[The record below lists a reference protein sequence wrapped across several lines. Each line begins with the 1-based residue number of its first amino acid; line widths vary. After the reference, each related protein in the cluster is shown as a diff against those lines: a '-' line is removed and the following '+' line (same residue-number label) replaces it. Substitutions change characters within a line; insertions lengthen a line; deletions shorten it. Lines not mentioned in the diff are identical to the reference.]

1 MKKPHSGQ
9 SHFRSQSRR
18 TNQPGVSRKTSK
30 FSLEGKIDMTAFG
43 DAYLVSENFHE
54 DVFIPGKCLSNALH
68 KDFVQVE
75 VRSRDHRGRH
85 VGMVTKIIKRSQT
98 EFPGAVELHAD
109 FAIITTDQKKQS
121 FQIRVPIKLSMGAV
135 NGQKVLCRITRFP
148 DPGELAEG
156 KVVKIFGKSGEHN
169 TEMQSILYNYGFPP
183 VFPKEVEDESKHIP
197 DIIPDSE
204 INKRRDFRKTPTF
217 TIDPEDAK
225 DFDDALSLRKISDN
239 RWEVGVHIADASHY
253 IRSGTALDKEAFHRA
268 TSVYLV
274 DRTVPMLP
282 EKLSNH
288 LCSLV
293 PNEDRLTF
301 SVVFEMDENAVVHK
315 SWFGKTVIRSAK
327 RYSYEEAQK
336 TLDTNQGVFMKELSV
351 LNRMAEKLRSERF
364 KNCAIDF
371 ETQEVKF
378 RLDSEGKPL
387 ELLVKERKSTH
398 LLVEEFMLLANR
410 AVAEEVGKTN
420 KNNLMIYR
428 VHDSPDREKLRNFA
442 RFAEQFGYFISFNDR
457 NRISKTL
464 NQLRQ
469 DSSGKPEAGV
479 LQQLAI
485 RTMAKAIYDTEPIGH
500 YGLAF
505 DYYSHFTSPIRRYPD
520 IIAHRILFNHLKNKP
535 IPLKKAELKK
545 MCHHCSLQEKE
556 AMDAERD
563 SVKYKQVE
571 YMKNFIGKIYQGVVS
586 GIAEKGLYIEIPE
599 THCEGF
605 LRLSELKDDFYFSMK
620 EKYQVVGR
628 RWGKVIRLGDAVSV
642 IVKSANVALRAI
654 ELSKV

>member
-1 MKKPHSGQ
+1 MKKPHSGRL
-9 SHFRSQSRR
+9 HRR
-18 TNQPGVSRKTSK
+18 TPSGFSKSAK
-30 FSLEGKIDMTAFG
+30 FSLEGKIDMTAYG

-54 DVFIPGKCLSNALH
+54 DVFIPGRGLSNALH
-68 KDFVQVE
+68 KDLVQVE

-85 VGMVTKIIKRSQT
+85 VGTVSRIIKRAQT
-98 EFPGAVELHAD
+98 EFPGVIEVRAD
-109 FAIITTDQKKQS
+109 FAIITPDQKKQN

-156 KVVKIFGKSGEHN
+156 KVIKIFGNSGEHH
-169 TEMQSILYNYGFPP
+169 TEMQAILYNYGFPP
-183 VFPKEVEDESKHIP
+183 VFPKDVEEESKHIP

-204 INKRRDFRKTPTF
+204 IGKRRDFRKIPTC
-217 TIDPEDAK
+217 TIDPDDAK
-225 DFDDALSLRKISDN
+225 DFDDALSVRRIAEN
-239 RWEVGVHIADASHY
+239 RWEVGIHIADASHY
-253 IRSGTALDKEAFHRA
+253 IRPGTALDREAYQRA

-282 EKLSNH
+282 EKLSNN

-301 SVVFEMDENAVVHK
+301 SVVFEMDENAMVHK

-327 RYSYEEAQK
+327 RFSYEEAQL
-336 TLDTNQGVFMKELSV
+336 TLDTHQGVFMKELTV
-351 LNRMAEKLRSERF
+351 LNRLAEKLRSERF

-378 RLDSEGKPL
+378 RLDPNGKPL
-387 ELLVKERKSTH
+387 ELIIKERKSTH

-410 AVAEEVGKTN
+410 AVAEEVGKIK

-428 VHDSPDREKLRNFA
+428 VHDSPDREKLKNFA
-442 RFAEQFGYFISFNDR
+442 GFAEQFGYFISFNDR

-464 NQLRQ
+464 NQLRM

-520 IIAHRILFNHLKNKP
+520 ILAHRILFEHLKNKP
-535 IPLKKAELKK
+535 SPLKKAELKR

-556 AMDAERD
+556 AMEAERD

-571 YMKNFIGKIYQGVVS
+571 YMKNYTGKIFDGVVS
-586 GIAEKGLYIEIPE
+586 GIAEKGIYVEITE
-599 THCEGF
+599 THCDGF
-605 LRLSELKDDFYFSMK
+605 LRLADLKDDFYYSIK
-620 EKYQVVGR
+620 DKYQIVGR
-628 RWGKVIRLGDAVSV
+628 RWGKVIRLGDRISV
-642 IVKSANVALRAI
+642 VIKSANVALRMI
-654 ELSKV
+654 ELARG